1 MEEIFDRINVWWPR
15 RYSKT
20 FISQFIE
27 NSSCRVH
34 YSGSGPRLARTYLC
48 LCPSAS
54 TKSANIGPSRCWY
67 DLASIT
73 PLPKV
78 IATKT
83 FIPDGHHLSSWNL
96 LQYSHDQVVH
106 SAFSKCALEGLKLD
120 RKDVSCEWMIRH
132 RNRNQFYPFFAW
144 VIFSCRAYKFQT
156 FAVIVSCHQTFL
168 SRL

>member
-1 MEEIFDRINVWWPR
+1 MSGDCGGILKHSHPSSLKTALACALFWLGSPSCKNIFVSLPERINVAGKF
-15 RYSKT
+15 S
-20 FISQFIE
+20 
-27 NSSCRVH
+27 V
-34 YSGSGPRLARTYLC
+34 
-48 LCPSAS
+48 
-54 TKSANIGPSRCWY
+54 TKSTNIGPSRCWY

-83 FIPDGHHLSSWNL
+83 FIPDGHHLRSWNL

-106 SAFSKCALEGLKLD
+106 TAFSKCALEGLKLD

-144 VIFSCRAYKFQT
+144 VTSSCRAYKFQT